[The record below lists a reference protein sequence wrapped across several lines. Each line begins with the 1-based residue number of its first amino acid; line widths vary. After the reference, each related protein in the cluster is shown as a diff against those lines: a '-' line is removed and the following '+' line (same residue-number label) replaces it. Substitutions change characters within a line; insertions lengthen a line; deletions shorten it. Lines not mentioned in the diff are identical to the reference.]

1 MHRRHAKKNIPI
13 ELLRALVTIVDKQ
26 SYTRAA
32 DALDL
37 TQSAVS
43 SQIARLSRLFGGS
56 IFAKGQGLTL
66 TQRGLVVQQYARRML
81 AMNDELIAAAAVN
94 SVARQLNIGLPAW
107 MSYRQLKSLFER
119 CSAAPIGLQI
129 GFRCDRVERL
139 VADLNL
145 GSIDIA
151 YICNV
156 SAPPRVTVAQF
167 SEDMFWVKSPRLV
180 LGAGAPIP
188 LVSWPGTY
196 PDRLALQA
204 LEESRMNFF
213 VAFSAPELSA
223 RSAAVA
229 AGLGVMVSSLRSMT
243 PEMDI
248 VRDGLPKLPINK
260 TGLFAREGLDLR
272 PLAPLLRALSGEL
285 APRRLSGRTDRRAE
299 MRAVPSP
306 RRNRARPDARDE
318 FI

>member
-13 ELLRALVTIVDKQ
+13 ELLRALVTIVDTG

-32 DALDL
+32 DTLDL
-37 TQSAVS
+37 TQSAGS
-43 SQIARLSRLFGGS
+43 SQIARLSQLFGGS

-66 TQRGLVVQQYARRML
+66 TPRGLVILQYARRML
-81 AMNDELIAAAAVN
+81 AMNDELLATAATN
-94 SVARQLNIGLPAW
+94 SVSRQLNIGLPSW
-107 MSYRQLKSLFER
+107 MSYRQLSNVFER
-119 CSAAPIGLQI
+119 CSATPINLQVS
-129 GFRCDRVERL
+129 FRCDRVERL

-145 GSIDIA
+145 GSLDIA
-151 YICNV
+151 YVCNV
-156 SAPPRVTVAQF
+156 SALPRVTVAQY
-167 SEDMFWVKSPRLV
+167 SEEMFWVKSPRLV

-196 PDRLALQA
+196 PDRLALEA
-204 LEESRMNFF
+204 LEQNKMSFF

-229 AGLGVMVSSLRSMT
+229 AGLGVMVSSLRNMT
-243 PEMDI
+243 PEMEI

-260 TGLFAREGLDLR
+260 TGLFAREGLDLG
-272 PLAPLLRALSGEL
+272 PLAPLLRMLTKELEPGRLAARTNHSAKTAAFRRPGSRSRSG
-285 APRRLSGRTDRRAE
+285 
-299 MRAVPSP
+299 M
-306 RRNRARPDARDE
+306 RDE

>member
-13 ELLRALVTIVDKQ
+13 ELLRALVTVVDTR

-32 DALDL
+32 DTLDL

-43 SQIARLSRLFGGS
+43 SQIARLGQLFGGS
-56 IFAKGQGLTL
+56 IFVKGQGLTL
-66 TQRGLVVQQYARRML
+66 TQRGLVILQYARRLL
-81 AMNDELIAAAAVN
+81 AMNDELLATAAAN
-94 SVARQLNIGLPAW
+94 PISRQLNIGLPAW
-107 MSYRQLKSLFER
+107 MSYQQLKNVFKR
-119 CSAAPIGLQI
+119 CSATPINLQV

-156 SAPPRVTVAQF
+156 SALPRVTVSQF
-167 SEDMFWVKSPRLV
+167 SEQMFWVKSPRFT

-196 PDRLALQA
+196 PDRLAVQT
-204 LEESRMNFF
+204 LEENRMSFF

-229 AGLGVMVSSLRSMT
+229 AGLGVMVSSLRNMT
-243 PEMDI
+243 PEMEI
-248 VRDGLPKLPINK
+248 VRSGLPGLPLNK
-260 TGLFAREGLDLR
+260 TGIFAREGLDLR
-272 PLAPLLRALSGEL
+272 PLAPLLSALTEEL
-285 APRRLSGRTDRRAE
+285 APRRFGERIEPSASAR
-299 MRAVPSP
+299 MRSVPPP
-306 RRNRARPDARDE
+306 RRKPLALPRAG
-318 FI
+318 